1 MAYTVRFTLFL
12 EDYTFANWLVSTLIV
27 SDMQ

>member
-12 EDYTFANWLVSTLIV
+12 EDYTFANWLVSSLIV